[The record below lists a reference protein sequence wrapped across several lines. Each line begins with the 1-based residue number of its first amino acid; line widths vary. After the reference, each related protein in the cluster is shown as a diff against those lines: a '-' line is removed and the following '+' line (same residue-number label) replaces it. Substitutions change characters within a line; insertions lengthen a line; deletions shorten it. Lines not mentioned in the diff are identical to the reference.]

1 VSSKRRWFALA
12 LIVAGVTAASMGPSP
27 RAQESAVLAVE
38 AAGIVSV
45 DVETWL
51 RISDVAGQIYIRAG
65 KEDELRFLSTLE
77 SSPRDEI
84 AVELSATDRTFWI
97 RPEPGTEV
105 ERRRLEVSVPE
116 GLSVTIE
123 AKATRIAVNSIGG
136 RVEIQGETL
145 EIHAGALG
153 DSIELDVQGGTVD
166 IRGVEGD
173 LTLRGTDLHAAF
185 SGVSGLAYAVLSG
198 GQARVARC
206 AGEVE
211 LDLDGVDL
219 QVDGAQGPFQLRG
232 RRGKAEITGL
242 ASGGEL
248 NLEDTLLVL
257 SNCVG
262 DLDIESDSEIRFR
275 DNEASIHI
283 MGYGA
288 SLRGSGN
295 MGLLEIVTH
304 GSEVVL
310 EKVRGPV
317 RVQGH
322 GLDVRMS
329 EIGGE
334 VVVLTNSSNIE
345 LVGVAAP
352 VTVENDYGDITV
364 ERASDEVTIT
374 NREGNV
380 RLTDMKSAVQV
391 DADGEEVTVWWS
403 TLDPKRNSKIT
414 NEGGDVSVKLPA
426 QGGCRVQAKSHF
438 GRIESGLPD
447 VVVSD
452 DGSSAEGMINR
463 RSRPALVIESQGV
476 VRLSP
481 AGGGDEES

>member
-1 VSSKRRWFALA
+1 MS
-12 LIVAGVTAASMGPSP
+12 ASIEPTP
-27 RAQESAVLAVE
+27 RAQGSTVLAVE
-38 AAGIVSV
+38 AAGIVPV

-51 RISDVAGQIYIRAG
+51 RISDIAGEIYIRAG
-65 KEDELRFLSTLE
+65 KEGELRFLSTVE

-84 AVELSATDRTFWI
+84 AVELSSADRTFWI
-97 RPEPGTEV
+97 RPEPGTEA

-123 AKATRIAVNSIGG
+123 ANATRIAVNSLGG
-136 RVEIQGETL
+136 RLEIRGETL
-145 EIHAGALG
+145 EVHAGALR
-153 DSIELDVQGGTVD
+153 DSAEMEINGGSVD

-173 LTLRGTDLHAAF
+173 FTLRGTGLYA
-185 SGVSGLAYAVLSG
+185 GVSGISGFAYAILSG
-198 GQARVARC
+198 GRARVAGC

-211 LDLDGVDL
+211 LDLHEVELEVDGVE
-219 QVDGAQGPFQLRG
+219 GPFRLVG
-232 RRGKAEITGL
+232 RQGKAEITGL
-242 ASGGEL
+242 GSGGEL
-248 NLEDTLLVL
+248 ELEETPLIL
-257 SNCVG
+257 SACVG

-295 MGLLEIVTH
+295 LGLLEIVTH
-304 GSEVVL
+304 HSEVIL

-317 RVQGH
+317 RVQGD
-322 GLDVRMS
+322 GLTVRMS

-334 VVVLTNSSNIE
+334 VIGLTNSSNIE

-352 VTVENDYGDITV
+352 VTVENEYGDITV
-364 ERASDEVTIT
+364 ERATDEVTIT
-374 NREGNV
+374 NLDGNV

-391 DADGEEVTVWWS
+391 DADGDDVTVWWS
-403 TLDPKRNSKIT
+403 ALDPKRNSKIT

-438 GRIESGLPD
+438 GRIESGFPD
-447 VVVSD
+447 VIVSD
-452 DGSSAEGMINR
+452 DGSTAEGMINR

-476 VRLSP
+476 VQLSP
-481 AGGGDEES
+481 AGGDERS